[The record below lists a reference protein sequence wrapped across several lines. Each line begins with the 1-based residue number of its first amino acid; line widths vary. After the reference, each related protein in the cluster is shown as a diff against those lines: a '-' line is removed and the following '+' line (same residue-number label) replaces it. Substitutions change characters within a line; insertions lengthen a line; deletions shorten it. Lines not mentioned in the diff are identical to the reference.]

1 MTRSVVI
8 SQEEGWYIAKDT
20 NSGVASQGKSI
31 DEAISNLN
39 EALELY
45 GDGIISDDANVD
57 DATI

>member
-8 SQEEGWYIAKDT
+8 LQEEGWYIAKDP

-57 DATI
+57 DAMI